1 MVEHVMSGTNGSD
14 QDVDIDLGRVATALW
29 QRRGRILAVT
39 ALAAVGAL
47 VVTSVMTPS
56 YKAETR
62 LLIESRSRNLTA
74 ADANVANDPVLDA
87 LNITSQAQLLQS
99 TDLIRRVARELN
111 LAKYKEFDP
120 AAKSLIPDLLV
131 MTGLKPDPMSLDPE
145 DRVVE
150 KFREKLQVYA
160 VENSRVIAIE
170 FSSHDPK
177 LAASVPNK
185 MAEVYLQ
192 LQSGAKIGNHQETA
206 KWLEPEIASLTQKVK
221 EAEGKVADYRS
232 SNGLFQTNG
241 AGSFSSQQLNDIST
255 ELTRVRG
262 ERATAEARAE
272 NVRAALKAGRG
283 PDTISDV
290 VSSQVVQRLKEAEA
304 NLQAQIS
311 DQSTS
316 LLEGH
321 PRLKGLRAQLAQI
334 RQQIANE
341 TQKVLA
347 SLDSE
352 AEVSRLRERQ
362 LMTQLNTLKA
372 DSARAGEE
380 EVGLRAL
387 DREATAQRQLLE
399 TYLARYREATSRLDG
414 NATPA
419 DARIVSQAV
428 EPSEPFFPKI
438 IPIVIVVTLAT
449 LIVSCLIVMITELFS
464 GRALRPANREADFA
478 PDRITDEKTVRE
490 RASVTTSVTPAAVI
504 APAAITPPVVSSTV
518 VTERE
523 TASKAEAVE
532 IAAPAPTARQPM
544 RELVTETVILPPAPE
559 TQVAEKAAVAEV
571 EAAES
576 VEPADAAPLVDY
588 DFTIGSVVHYL
599 QRHLVPVAVAVSP
612 AGDDGSTATVM
623 LARAVAETGRT
634 VVLIDLTGTS
644 CPTRLMAEHDRLT
657 GITDLLC
664 GESAFGDAIHRD
676 RLSDA
681 HIVPQGVSDPIR
693 AMRAADRLTMIID
706 ALSDAYDLVLVEC
719 GPADTASLGRLIR
732 GQGTEVILSVPGFDE
747 QAIADLVVTYADAG
761 FPNLLVMAQT
771 DNGQSPS
778 SRRHHAA

>member
-1 MVEHVMSGTNGSD
+1 MSGASGNN
-14 QDVDIDLGRVATALW
+14 QDVDIDLGRVAAALW

-39 ALAAVGAL
+39 AFAAVGAL
-47 VVTSVMTPS
+47 VVTSIMTPS

-62 LLIESRSRNLTA
+62 LLIESRSPNLTG

-111 LAKYKEFDP
+111 LAGYKEFDP
-120 AAKSLIPDLLV
+120 AAKSLLPDLLV

-170 FSSHDPK
+170 FASHDPK
-177 LAASVPNK
+177 LSAAVPNR

-192 LQSGAKIGNHQETA
+192 LQSGAKLDNHQETA
-206 KWLEPEIASLTQKVK
+206 KWLEPEIANLTQKVK
-221 EAEGKVADYRS
+221 EAENKVADYRS

-241 AGSFSSQQLNDIST
+241 ASSFSSQQLNDIST

-262 ERATAEARAE
+262 ERANSEARAE
-272 NVRAALKAGRG
+272 NVRAALKAGRSS
-283 PDTISDV
+283 DTISDV
-290 VSSQVVQRLKEAEA
+290 VSSQVIQRLKEAET
-304 NLQAQIS
+304 NLQTQIS

-334 RQQIANE
+334 RQQISSE

-352 AEVSRLRERQ
+352 ANVSRLREQQ
-362 LMTQLNTLKA
+362 LMTQLDALKA

-387 DREATAQRQLLE
+387 EREATAQRQLLE
-399 TYLARYREATSRLDG
+399 TYLARYREATSRLDS

-449 LIVSCLIVMITELFS
+449 LIVSCLIVMISELFS
-464 GRALRPANREADFA
+464 GRALRPTNRDLDVA
-478 PDRITDEKTVRE
+478 PETFDDEEKVTRKRIPLAPAATAAVTV
-490 RASVTTSVTPAAVI
+490 VTPAVTAAPVI
-504 APAAITPPVVSSTV
+504 PDNMPVIETAEPAA
-518 VTERE
+518 RE
-523 TASKAEAVE
+523 PEVRRIE
-532 IAAPAPTARQPM
+532 VAANRM
-544 RELVTETVILPPAPE
+544 PPASVHAAIEESLEPE
-559 TQVAEKAAVAEV
+559 VKADHT
-571 EAAES
+571 S
-576 VEPADAAPLVDY
+576 EPADTAPLLDNG
-588 DFTIGSVVHYL
+588 FTIGSVAHYL
-599 QRHLVPVAVAVSP
+599 QRHAVPVAVAVSP

-623 LARAVAETGRT
+623 LARAIAESGRT
-634 VVLIDLTGTS
+634 VILVDLTGS
-644 CPTRLMAEHDRLT
+644 ACPTRLMAEHDRLA

-664 GESAFGDAIHRD
+664 GETAFGDAIHRD

-681 HIVPQGVSDPIR
+681 HIVPQGVSDPAR

-706 ALSDAYDLVLVEC
+706 ALSDAYDLVLIEC
-719 GPADTASLGRLIR
+719 GPADTTSLGRLVR
-732 GQGTEVILSVPGFDE
+732 GESAEVILSVPGFGE
-747 QAIADLVVTYADAG
+747 QAIAELVVTYADAG

-771 DNGQSPS
+771 DDSQSPP
-778 SRRHHAA
+778 SRRRSAA